1 MIKNIF
7 DNEIQDLKLLQLVNE
22 SKNNKKILN
31 NEQINLFQ
39 TIIYKI
45 IDDKELTTIF
55 IFFDINIFTE
65 HFTSYYNKN
74 FQKFLD
80 IYKEESNDYFA
91 TQFLKEFKKNYTS

>member
-1 MIKNIF
+1 MTNIF
-7 DNEIQDLKLLQLVNE
+7 DNEIQDLKFFELVNE
-22 SKNNKKILN
+22 SKNTKKILN
-31 NEQINLFQ
+31 NEQINLFK

-55 IFFDINIFTE
+55 IFFDINVFTE

-80 IYKEESNDYFA
+80 IYKEESDVHFV
-91 TQFLKEFKKNYTS
+91 TQFLKKFKKIYTS